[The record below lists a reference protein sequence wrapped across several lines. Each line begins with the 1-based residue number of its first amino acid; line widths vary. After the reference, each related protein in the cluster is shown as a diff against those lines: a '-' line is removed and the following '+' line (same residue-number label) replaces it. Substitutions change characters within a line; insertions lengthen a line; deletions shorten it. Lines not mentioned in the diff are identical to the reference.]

1 MKMFKI
7 HKSNILLMGLVFL
20 GVVCLLNHVFTEH
33 KIVEGY
39 ESHDKKTDPKAADKR
54 MTAAALKVS
63 SAAVKQNSAM
73 VDIPSNMDAV
83 EKVYEFLNLA
93 MLSGIVLEDAPK
105 KIQALP
111 LLQQYQ
117 LRQAIDDVYSYYNN
131 GKPPPNYSG
140 GRSPLSMSSGSSSSS
155 SFGSSSFGFGSGS
168 KKSSDS
174 DSDSYKKSDS
184 DSYKRSDSD
193 SYKKK
198 HSSSKSKKSSSW
210 F

>member
-1 MKMFKI
+1 MFKI

-20 GVVCLLNHVFTEH
+20 GVVCLLNHIFTGH
-33 KIVEGY
+33 NIVEGY
-39 ESHDKKTDPKAADKR
+39 ESNDKKTDPKAADKR
-54 MTAAALKVS
+54 MTAAALKDTD
-63 SAAVKQNSAM
+63 AALKQNSAL

-140 GRSPLSMSSGSSSSS
+140 GSRSSLSSGSSSF
-155 SFGSSSFGFGSGS
+155 FGSDS
-168 KKSSDS
+168 KKSSYS
-174 DSDSYKKSDS
+174 YSDSYKKSDS
-184 DSYKRSDSD
+184 DNYKKSDSD

-198 HSSSKSKKSSSW
+198 DSSSKSKKSSSW

>member
-1 MKMFKI
+1 
-7 HKSNILLMGLVFL
+7 MGLVFL

-155 SFGSSSFGFGSGS
+155 SSFFSSGS
-168 KKSSDS
+168 KKKSYSDS
-174 DSDSYKKSDS
+174 DSDN
-184 DSYKRSDSD
+184 YKRSDSD

-198 HSSSKSKKSSSW
+198 DSSSKSKKSSSW

>member
-39 ESHDKKTDPKAADKR
+39 ESHDKKTDPKALDKR
-54 MTAAALKVS
+54 ENAAALKVS
-63 SAAVKQNSAM
+63 SAAVKQGAAFL
-73 VDIPSNMDAV
+73 DIPSSMDAV
-83 EKVYEFLNLA
+83 EKVYEFLNMA

-155 SFGSSSFGFGSGS
+155 FGSSSFGFGSGS

>member
-39 ESHDKKTDPKAADKR
+39 ESHDKKTDPKALDKR
-54 MTAAALKVS
+54 ENAAALKVS
-63 SAAVKQNSAM
+63 SAAVKQGAAFL
-73 VDIPSNMDAV
+73 DIPSSMDAV
-83 EKVYEFLNLA
+83 EKVYEFLNMA

-140 GRSPLSMSSGSSSSS
+140 GGRSPLSMSSGSSSSS
-155 SFGSSSFGFGSGS
+155 SFGSSFGFGSGS
-168 KKSSDS
+168 KKSSD
-174 DSDSYKKSDS
+174 SDS

>member
-140 GRSPLSMSSGSSSSS
+140 GRSPLSMSGGSSSS
-155 SFGSSSFGFGSGS
+155 SFGSSFGFGSGS

-174 DSDSYKKSDS
+174 DSDS